1 MAEGKHAADF
11 NRLEALKGYLGLSYQ
26 AIAKQAGVGTAQSFY
41 SVKAGKQGISKNMAE
56 RIVATW
62 PEISQVWLLTG
73 RGDMLV
79 RPGNNAGHPGGT
91 GELVTIERRLLD
103 TILSQQETIRN
114 QAASIKKLASRCRL
128 VEAKQQLKR

>member
-1 MAEGKHAADF
+1 MEGGNHAAEFD
-11 NRLEALKGYLGLSYQ
+11 RLEQLKNYLGLSYQ
-26 AIAKQAGVGTAQSFY
+26 AIAKQAGIHTPQSFY

-79 RPGNNAGHPGGT
+79 RPGNNAERPGAS

-114 QAASIKKLASRCRL
+114 QAATIKKLAAKRSL
-128 VEAKQQLKR
+128 VEAKQQ